1 MKKKLLVLLVATF
14 VALTSLQAGATP
26 ISVNQWYGFGFAG
39 ATSPLTD
46 GSGFVLPTNPA
57 GIAAPATPWTFTLAN
72 PGTLTV
78 LDLFDSVD
86 RFELFDF
93 GASLGLTSV
102 PTGGGACGSD
112 ITCAL
117 ADLDYSRGIF
127 NLAAGLHSITGT
139 QVAGVPGAGAF
150 RVSARTTAV
159 PAPSSILLFVLGLG
173 LVAGVRLRRR
183 N

>member
-26 ISVNQWYGFGFAG
+26 ISVNQWYAFGFTG
-39 ATSPLTD
+39 ANNALTD
-46 GSGFVLPTNPA
+46 GSVAVLPTNPP
-57 GIAAPATPWTFTLAN
+57 GIAAPAPAWTFDLAN

-86 RFELFDF
+86 RFELFDS
-93 GASLGLTSV
+93 GGSLGSTSV
-102 PTGGGACGSD
+102 PTAGGACDSD

-127 NLAAGLHSITGT
+127 ALAAGLHSITGT